1 MHFKEQRKDSTDKNF
16 FLISCFQLTLI
27 ELNPY
32 NDVDLLR
39 MKSKAVMVDDY
50 SVDNF
55 LGSSLHHHLGT
66 GTVVNNWSAW
76 DYSLLMN
83 SVP

>member
-1 MHFKEQRKDSTDKNF
+1 
-16 FLISCFQLTLI
+16 
-27 ELNPY
+27 
-32 NDVDLLR
+32 

-76 DYSLLMN
+76 DYKPLDELCAIEQSHH
-83 SVP
+83 SKE